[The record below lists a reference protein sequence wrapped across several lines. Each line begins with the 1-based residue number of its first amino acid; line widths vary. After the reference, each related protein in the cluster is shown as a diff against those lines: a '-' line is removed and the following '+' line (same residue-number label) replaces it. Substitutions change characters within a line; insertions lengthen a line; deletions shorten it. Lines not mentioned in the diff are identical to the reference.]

1 MNREIFMSKISILEI
16 IGDSSLAG
24 APRHLLS
31 IIENLDLDKFKI
43 HVITPPGPLAGEIKD
58 LKRKIDTDII
68 AMRSRSDFL
77 AIRKIRQHIKHIKPD
92 VIHVHGTR
100 AGALGRLAAIG
111 LNIPVIYT
119 EHLWTKHYTINNVF
133 IRWCHMVGYWFLDLF
148 TNVNIAVSHAVKE
161 FLIDNN
167 ISRTEKIKVIY
178 NGIADTNLKAKVFQ
192 SDKEF
197 VIASVGTLNR
207 IKGMQYLIRAMDRV
221 HQEFPEAKLEI
232 IGDGPFKNK
241 LVKEV
246 EKYKLKKIVK
256 FVGFTNEVEKYLT
269 KFDLYIQPSLSES
282 FGLAIVQAMNIG
294 LPVIA
299 TNTGGIPEVVTDG
312 KSGVLVKPADSK
324 ELATAIIELLR
335 NPKRGK
341 IMGEMGRQDVRI
353 KFNLED
359 MIDELESVYEEVVK
373 NPAFAE

>member
-24 APRHLLS
+24 AHRHLLS

-221 HQEFPEAKLEI
+221 HQEFTEAKLEI

>member
-1 MNREIFMSKISILEI
+1 MKISVLEI

-43 HVITPPGPLAGEIKD
+43 HVITPPGPLAGEIKE
-58 LKRKIDTDII
+58 LRRKIDTDII
-68 AMRSRSDFL
+68 TMRSRSDFK

-100 AGALGRLAAIG
+100 AGALGRLAAVG

-119 EHLWTKHYTINNVF
+119 EHLWTKHYTINNIF

-148 TNVNIAVSHAVKE
+148 TNMNIAVSYAVKE

-178 NGIADTNLKAKVFQ
+178 NGIADTNLRAKVFQ

-197 VIASVGTLNR
+197 LIGSVGTLNQ
-207 IKGMQYLIRAMDRV
+207 IKGMQYLIRAMGQV
-221 HQEFPEAKLEI
+221 HKEFPEAKLEI
-232 IGDGPFKNK
+232 IGDGPFKDK
-241 LVKEV
+241 LIKEV
-246 EKYKLKKIVK
+246 ERRDLKKVVK
-256 FVGFTNEVEKYLT
+256 FVGFTNEVEKHLT
-269 KFDLYIQPSLSES
+269 KFDLYVQPSLSES
-282 FGLAIVQAMNIG
+282 FGLAIVQAMNVG
-294 LPVIA
+294 LPIIA

-324 ELATAIIELLR
+324 ELANAINELLR

-341 IMGEMGRQDVRI
+341 IMGEMARQDVRI
-353 KFNLED
+353 KFNLDD

-373 NPAFAE
+373 DPTFAE

>member
-299 TNTGGIPEVVTDG
+299 TNTGGITEVVTDG

>member
-24 APRHLLS
+24 AHRHLLS